1 MPPFAYPTPEPT
13 DPSSSREESKTRK
26 RDISCSTA
34 DTDHEPSLPVTK
46 RQKVL
51 VQCGNLCYPA
61 SRYGGHRPSLPV
73 VNERQ
78 AINELAE
85 IWNAGDHS
93 QDEHNIW
100 QLNDFVVY
108 REPGAYRH
116 ANELCPV
123 HHLNSEDG
131 INDLLFD
138 GTLSVDNE
146 VRSVQAVPFGCLAI
160 EGYGDESDVVSACIQ
175 SSLGRKGNVWYQLG
189 RPAKEYARYYD
200 VSRWMFRF
208 AKYVVEFLEDS
219 GPPVTLDLFRRLFH
233 SYVNEKY
240 GLSIATKEWLSK
252 HPSVDFG
259 QAFCANI
266 GFLIRE
272 CYGLDSTLLDHPI
285 FDETDPRRLRAIPKE
300 APQHDKTVVTPLVFE
315 SFRRMPFSSQMQVL
329 KDVDVT
335 VIQKQRSRRLQM
347 GLTPLDCAS
356 TSAPIF
362 RPTSRAVKRGD
373 VVSVAANKESRWK
386 ASLGTSWFAYVQ
398 EIRTMK
404 TGLQKLDVI
413 WLYDTSDTTLG
424 HGYYPYKNEL
434 FMSDN
439 CSCGQDSVDAAL
451 VQSIVPVQWYATDPE
466 ESKGFFVR
474 QKFRTEPTL
483 GAYDFVQLHESDF
496 DCECRNTETE
506 MEKVRKDFRMGDTVM
521 VHHLTGNTETLEPAI
536 IRGFSLHKITLQPL
550 LRSGR
555 DLGEKQAPPNQ
566 VVPADDIYEVG
577 PESITRRCTV
587 ASFKS
592 LEHIRAPYDRD
603 GAGDMWFVI
612 SQSDPTWNFQNH
624 EIAADSKLKG
634 MGIFCGGGS
643 LDRGLEE
650 GGGLEFKWAVDMA
663 EHALH
668 TYRANAKDPDGLKLF
683 LGSVDDYLAKALRRS
698 ADSRIATVGDI
709 DFLAAGSPC
718 PGFSVLQQNKDD
730 VKSLRNC
737 SLVASVCSFVDL
749 YMPSYLVL
757 ENVIGM
763 AANPKNSKE
772 LNVFSQVLC
781 CLVSMGY
788 QVKQLLMDP
797 GFYGSC
803 QSRQRIFIVATAPGC
818 TPPDAPPQTHSCKEL
833 ERSRAIGRASNGVP
847 FGERRKDVC
856 SFVSLTTQHAF
867 RNLPDI
873 SEGHVQ
879 TCIPAPDHR
888 LCRFE
893 DSRTRAIIQS
903 VPRWPRGQ
911 GFVQA
916 VAAGKMYKRA
926 IAEYPWKNKNRG
938 AKTSRSWSRLYPNGQ
953 VGCLTTSIKPH
964 CAFNGRTLHWDQPRL
979 MTVMEARRVQGIPDN
994 EIVVGLPSAQ
1004 WRQIGNGVDRK
1015 VAFAMG
1021 MQLAIAF
1028 RKNGSLVSALP
1039 TTLKTDERHEPS
1051 QIKSVIR
1058 EETIVRRSLQS
1069 ASTKASGSFTVF
1081 ERKLVSSVVL
1091 DDSQAAA
1098 VTRVRGLRD
1107 SQNTDGVMIRDDGI
1121 ELIIID

>member
-13 DPSSSREESKTRK
+13 DPSTSREESKTRK

-51 VQCGNLCYPA
+51 VQCGNLCYPT
-61 SRYGGHRPSLPV
+61 SRYGGHRPSLPI

-108 REPGAYRH
+108 REPGANRH
-116 ANELCPV
+116 ANELYPV
-123 HHLNSEDG
+123 HRLKSEDG
-131 INDLLFD
+131 TNDLLFD
-138 GTLSVDNE
+138 GTLSVDNQ
-146 VRSVQAVPFGCLAI
+146 VRFVQAVPFGCLAI

-175 SSLGRKGNVWYQLG
+175 SSLGRKGNVWFKLG
-189 RPAKEYARYYD
+189 RPANEYARYYD

-329 KDVDVT
+329 KDVDAT

-483 GAYDFVQLHESDF
+483 GAYDFVQLHDSDF

-521 VHHLTGNTETLEPAI
+521 VYHLTGKTETLEPAI

-737 SLVASVCSFVDL
+737 SLVAS
-749 YMPSYLVL
+749 
-757 ENVIGM
+757 
-763 AANPKNSKE
+763 
-772 LNVFSQVLC
+772 
-781 CLVSMGY
+781 
-788 QVKQLLMDP
+788 
-797 GFYGSC
+797 
-803 QSRQRIFIVATAPGC
+803 
-818 TPPDAPPQTHSCKEL
+818 
-833 ERSRAIGRASNGVP
+833 
-847 FGERRKDVC
+847 
-856 SFVSLTTQHAF
+856 
-867 RNLPDI
+867 
-873 SEGHVQ
+873 
-879 TCIPAPDHR
+879 
-888 LCRFE
+888 
-893 DSRTRAIIQS
+893 
-903 VPRWPRGQ
+903 
-911 GFVQA
+911 
-916 VAAGKMYKRA
+916 
-926 IAEYPWKNKNRG
+926 
-938 AKTSRSWSRLYPNGQ
+938 
-953 VGCLTTSIKPH
+953 
-964 CAFNGRTLHWDQPRL
+964 
-979 MTVMEARRVQGIPDN
+979 
-994 EIVVGLPSAQ
+994 
-1004 WRQIGNGVDRK
+1004 
-1015 VAFAMG
+1015 
-1021 MQLAIAF
+1021 
-1028 RKNGSLVSALP
+1028 
-1039 TTLKTDERHEPS
+1039 
-1051 QIKSVIR
+1051 
-1058 EETIVRRSLQS
+1058 
-1069 ASTKASGSFTVF
+1069 
-1081 ERKLVSSVVL
+1081 
-1091 DDSQAAA
+1091 
-1098 VTRVRGLRD
+1098 
-1107 SQNTDGVMIRDDGI
+1107 
-1121 ELIIID
+1121 

>member
-1 MPPFAYPTPEPT
+1 M
-13 DPSSSREESKTRK
+13 
-26 RDISCSTA
+26 
-34 DTDHEPSLPVTK
+34 L
-46 RQKVL
+46 
-51 VQCGNLCYPA
+51 
-61 SRYGGHRPSLPV
+61 
-73 VNERQ
+73 
-78 AINELAE
+78 
-85 IWNAGDHS
+85 
-93 QDEHNIW
+93 
-100 QLNDFVVY
+100 
-108 REPGAYRH
+108 
-116 ANELCPV
+116 
-123 HHLNSEDG
+123 
-131 INDLLFD
+131 
-138 GTLSVDNE
+138 
-146 VRSVQAVPFGCLAI
+146 
-160 EGYGDESDVVSACIQ
+160 
-175 SSLGRKGNVWYQLG
+175 KGNVWYKLG
-189 RPAKEYARYYD
+189 RPANEYARYYD

-208 AKYVVEFLEDS
+208 AKYVVEFLEGS
-219 GPPVTLDLFRRLFH
+219 GPPVTLKLFRRLFH

-240 GLSIATKEWLSK
+240 GLSMATKEWLSK

-272 CYGLDSTLLDHPI
+272 CYGLDGRLLDHPI
-285 FDETDPRRLRAIPKE
+285 FDETDPKRLRAIPKE
-300 APQHDKTVVTPLVFE
+300 AFQHDKTVVTPLVLQ
-315 SFRRMPFSSQMQVL
+315 SFRRMSFSSQMQVL
-329 KDVDVT
+329 KDVDAT
-335 VIQKQRSRRLQM
+335 VIQRQRSRRLQM
-347 GLTPLDCAS
+347 GLTPLDCAP
-356 TSAPIF
+356 TSAPIV
-362 RPTSRAVKRGD
+362 RPTSRAVRRGD

-404 TGLQKLDVI
+404 TGAQKLDVI
-413 WLYDTSDTTLG
+413 WLYEPSDTTMS

-439 CSCGQDSVDAAL
+439 CSCGQDSVEGNL

-483 GAYDFVQLHESDF
+483 GAYDFVQLHELDF

-506 MEKVRKDFRMGDTVM
+506 MEKVRKDFRMGETVL
-521 VHHLTGNTETLEPAI
+521 VVYHLTGKIETLEPAI
-536 IRGFSLHKITLQPL
+536 IRGFSLHKIILQPL

-566 VVPADDIYEVG
+566 VEPADDIYEVN
-577 PESITRRCTV
+577 PDSITRRCKV
-587 ASFKS
+587 ASFTTLKDVRS
-592 LEHIRAPYDRD
+592 PYDRD
-603 GAGDMWFVI
+603 GAGDLWFVI
-612 SQSDPTWNFQNH
+612 SQSDPSWNYQAH
-624 EIAADSKLKG
+624 EIAADSKLKA

-643 LDRGLEE
+643 LDRGLED
-650 GGGLEFKWAVDMA
+650 GGGLEFKWAVDLA
-663 EHALH
+663 EQALH
-668 TYRANAKDPDGLKLF
+668 TYRANAEDPDGLKLF

-718 PGFSVLQQNKDD
+718 PGFSVLQQNKDG

-737 SLVASVCSFVDL
+737 SLVASVCSFMDL

-763 AANPKNSKE
+763 ATNPKNAKE

-788 QVKQLLMDP
+788 QVKQVLMDP

-803 QSRQRIFIVATAPGC
+803 QSRQRIFIVATAPGR
-818 TPPDAPPQTHSCKEL
+818 TPPNEPPQTHSCKEL

-847 FGERRKDVC
+847 FGERKKDIC
-856 SFVSLTTQHAF
+856 PFVSLTTQQAF

-879 TCIPAPDHR
+879 SCIEAPDHR

-893 DSRTRAIIQS
+893 DSRTRAIIQAI
-903 VPRWPRGQ
+903 PRWPRGQ

-916 VAAGKMYKRA
+916 VAAGKMSKRA
-926 IAEYPWKNKNRG
+926 IAEYPWENKNRS

-964 CAFNGRTLHWDQPRL
+964 CSFNGRTLHWDQPRL
-979 MTVMEARRVQGIPDN
+979 MSVMEARRVQGIPDD
-994 EIVVGLPSAQ
+994 EIVVGIPTSQ
-1004 WRQIGNGVDRK
+1004 WKQIGNGVDRK
-1015 VAFAMG
+1015 VAFAIG

-1028 RKNGSLVSALP
+1028 RKDGSLGCSVP
-1039 TTLKTDERHEPS
+1039 TLTRTTDERHESS
-1051 QIKSVIR
+1051 QTKSVIR
-1058 EETIVRRSLQS
+1058 EETTVRRSLPS
-1069 ASTKASGSFTVF
+1069 ASTKASGSLTVF

-1091 DDSQAAA
+1091 DDSQAAT
-1098 VTRVRGLRD
+1098 VTRIRGLRD
-1107 SQNTDGVMIRDDGI
+1107 S
-1121 ELIIID
+1121 